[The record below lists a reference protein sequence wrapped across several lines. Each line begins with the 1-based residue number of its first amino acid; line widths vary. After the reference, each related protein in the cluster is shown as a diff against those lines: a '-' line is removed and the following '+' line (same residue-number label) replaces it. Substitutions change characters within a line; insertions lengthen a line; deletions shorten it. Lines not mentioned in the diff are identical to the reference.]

1 VRLAILTSRIRVEE
15 KLLIEALRRRA
26 IAFDIIDDG
35 ELLLDLSR
43 PDEQWREY
51 DAVLYRSLSQ
61 SRGLAVLHVLEHW
74 GIRVCNSA
82 AVTATCN
89 DKLLTTLALLRAE
102 IPVPQTLLAFDTQVT
117 IRGIEALGYPVVLK
131 PTSGSWGR
139 LLARIN
145 DRDAAEAVLEHQE
158 TLGSYQHHIH
168 YVQEY
173 IAKQQRDIR
182 AFVVGERT
190 ICAIYRTS
198 EHWVTNT
205 ARGAVA
211 SNCPVTPELESLC
224 ARAAQAV
231 GGGILAVDLLEDPQR
246 GLLVNEINATMEFR
260 NSIAPT
266 GVDIPNEMIDY
277 VFSGVTIGTEGD
289 ASVPTPH
296 PHCRDKDIRTDE
308 TIGHVGDASVPT
320 PHPHHSRPYG
330 LAGIEGDASVPTP
343 HPHYSRPYGLQEEV
357 VR

>member
-1 VRLAILTSRIRVEE
+1 MRLAILTSRIRVEE
-15 KLLIEALRRRA
+15 KLLVDALRQRA

-43 PDEQWREY
+43 PDERWHEY
-51 DAVLYRSLSQ
+51 DAVLCRSLSQ
-61 SRGLAVLHVLEHW
+61 SRGLAVLNILEHW
-74 GIRVCNSA
+74 GIHVYNSA
-82 AVTATCN
+82 AVTALCN
-89 DKLLTTLALLRAE
+89 DKLLTTLALLRAG
-102 IPVPQTLLAFDTQVT
+102 IPTPRTLLAFDPQET
-117 IRGIEALGYPVVLK
+117 IRGIETLGYPVVLK
-131 PTSGSWGR
+131 PITGSWGR

-145 DRDAAEAVLEHQE
+145 DRDAAEAVIEHQE

-173 IAKQQRDIR
+173 IPKQQRDIR
-182 AFVVGERT
+182 AFVVGEQT

-211 SNCPVTPELESLC
+211 SNCPVTPELNSLC
-224 ARAAQAV
+224 VCAAQAV
-231 GGGILAVDLLEDPQR
+231 GGGILAIDLLEDPQR

-266 GVDIPNEMIDY
+266 GVDIPKAMLDY
-277 VFSGVTIGTEGD
+277 VLSAV
-289 ASVPTPH
+289 
-296 PHCRDKDIRTDE
+296 
-308 TIGHVGDASVPT
+308 
-320 PHPHHSRPYG
+320 
-330 LAGIEGDASVPTP
+330 
-343 HPHYSRPYGLQEEV
+343 QEEV